1 MRRFNGH
8 MGEAYPSNSPS
19 LSILAVVKQQVGVG
33 KHLCRH
39 VRWKLLQ
46 VGQAIVAKDLW
57 WLACERW
64 LHQARHLEHPQAI
77 HGGSGMRCS

>member
-39 VRWKLLQ
+39 VWWKLLQ

-64 LHQARHLEHPQAI
+64 LHQAGHLEHPQAI